1 MRYSVVVEKANENY
15 SAYVPDLPGCVAT
28 GDTIESVQR
37 EIRQAIGLHVQGLK
51 EDGLT
56 VPEPTSVVDY
66 IDIGSETEQT
76 AASLIS
82 NDVPIEK
89 PEDDQYGIDAFA
101 EAIAASIEKLFAP
114 EGTVFALTGPW
125 GSGMGDRVSRGLPQV
140 QIEGLDSILNVNRFL
155 SCKSEVEAR
164 LLAEH
169 EKQILARFN
178 EGMQRR
184 EEEQRRRGEQT
195 NFPREGHETNNED
208 IDIDDELQQ

>member
-1 MRYSVVVEKANENY
+1 M
-15 SAYVPDLPGCVAT
+15 
-28 GDTIESVQR
+28 
-37 EIRQAIGLHVQGLK
+37 
-51 EDGLT
+51 
-56 VPEPTSVVDY
+56 
-66 IDIGSETEQT
+66 T
-76 AASLIS
+76 AALKSHKWTDTQLDNDEFVIRLADAVTSTVWVTSLGL
-82 NDVPIEK
+82 D
-89 PEDDQYGIDAFA
+89 
-101 EAIAASIEKLFAP
+101 
-114 EGTVFALTGPW
+114 
-125 GSGMGDRVSRGLPQV
+125 GMGDRVSRGLPQV

-155 SCKSEVEAR
+155 SRKSEVEAR